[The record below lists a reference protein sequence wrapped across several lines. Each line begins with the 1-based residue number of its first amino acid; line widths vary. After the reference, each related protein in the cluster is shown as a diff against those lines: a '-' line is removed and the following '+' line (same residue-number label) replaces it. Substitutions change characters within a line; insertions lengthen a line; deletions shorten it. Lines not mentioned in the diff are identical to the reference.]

1 MKRIFSATLLAL
13 ALLLSLSGCIV
24 IPIYKN
30 FDLDPETVSSVQIY
44 DLRFGD
50 SYYDD
55 FLEQEFLLVHTLEA
69 SQTSDFLSDLAEIRF
84 SKHLVIMI
92 AAMDPSFHYGDWV
105 VRVNYTSGAYSLISC
120 DGYGTEYDANGEL
133 IKTHHY
139 GCDREE
145 WKDLIMRYIPK
156 PEA

>member
-1 MKRIFSATLLAL
+1 MKRIFSATLLIL
-13 ALLLSLSGCIV
+13 ALLLSLSSCIV

-133 IKTHHY
+133 IKTHHF

-145 WKDLIMRYIPK
+145 WKDLIMRYIPQ

>member
-1 MKRIFSATLLAL
+1 MKRIFSATLLTL

-44 DLRFGD
+44 DLRLGD

-55 FLEQEFLLVHTLEA
+55 FLEQELLPVYTLES

-84 SKHLVIMI
+84 SDHLIISI

-120 DGYGTEYDANGEL
+120 DNYGTEYDANGEL
-133 IKTHHY
+133 IKTHHF

-145 WKDLIMRYIPK
+145 WKDLIMRYLPIA
-156 PEA
+156 ES

>member
-1 MKRIFSATLLAL
+1 MKRMLSATLISLAF
-13 ALLLSLSGCIV
+13 LLSLSGCIV

-84 SKHLVIMI
+84 SDHLIISI

-133 IKTHHY
+133 IKTHHF
-139 GCDREE
+139 GCDNEE
-145 WKDLIMRYIPK
+145 WKDLIMRYLPIA
-156 PEA
+156 ES

>member
-1 MKRIFSATLLAL
+1 MKRMLSATLISLAF
-13 ALLLSLSGCIV
+13 LLSLSGCTV

-30 FDLDPETVSSVQIY
+30 FDLNPETVSSVQIY
-44 DLRFGD
+44 DLRLGD

-84 SKHLVIMI
+84 SDHLIITI
-92 AAMDPSFHYGDWV
+92 AAMDPNFQYGDGV

-120 DGYGTEYDANGEL
+120 DGYGTDYDADGERTPTTLVATTRNGR
-133 IKTHHY
+133 T
-139 GCDREE
+139 
-145 WKDLIMRYIPK
+145 
-156 PEA
+156 